1 MGFAQE
7 ESRRDEEGGCILD
20 VRVREGGCNVSCGQD
35 PIKAIMLHAARGG
48 LSWLLQRSTSSR
60 AADSGTNR
68 RSDTEVVSLCGT
80 SDIANVHLIASDH
93 TIL

>member
-1 MGFAQE
+1 V
-7 ESRRDEEGGCILD
+7 RVREEGGCILD
-20 VRVREGGCNVSCGQD
+20 VRVREEGGCNVSCGQD

-48 LSWLLQRSTSSR
+48 LSWLLQRSSSSR

-68 RSDTEVVSLCGT
+68 RSDTEVVSLCGI
-80 SDIANVHLIASDH
+80 SGVANVHLIAPDH